1 MVINAEDKRII
12 RMLTFLEK
20 LGISGP
26 DCALAE
32 KYLDGGVGDE
42 VLDQFQ
48 RIDFMAVQIPDEVL
62 QELDAIE
69 WDIGRGEGYPL
80 WIRLFNVLFAIG
92 HNTSSVLFSHS
103 CVNGER
109 YKAMVIYIEK
119 CSEETGYLNNHHR
132 TCFDMGGLMH
142 EIDNKPEKVQEMI
155 EQLKGEG
162 AKYYLSVLAAYFYKK
177 YIDAKLIA
185 AEDTELMQVYEEGM
199 LDCLDEW
206 LAQQN
211 CPTREKIVTAIHT
224 QQLTAE
230 LLVGVKPCSFTDSD
244 RKKLC
249 FIGSMAYLN
258 VMLSEMLLDIVRTC
272 LAVDAEWILLAMSDA
287 IDKSPGAKD
296 RIGQDYS
303 ELFWIEPE
311 TYIRWAAFEIAYAY
325 TVCRYHEEYVC
336 SVQIP
341 ILKRQLEKNQES
353 YLKALGEKGYTTLL
367 AKKGYRLDEAISSIN
382 VLKDILQKEN
392 PALYEKIGAGKPNY
406 EQIISYLVQN
416 TPHAELAR
424 EYLRGHGTISEL
436 YPYEEEFSTAHIFYG
451 YLENHKKHWKDIA
464 FLHRCKTFLVL
475 IGSDRTTIVEKRDK
489 EQTKQVEQFFQIL
502 ENENLDIAHQING
515 FVASY
520 KAYNGPKG
528 CTIKT
533 FVKGATNVF
542 ARYLD
547 SKRRE
552 ETLAA
557 FSNAKAEGRYLAL
570 LAMCKDIA
578 RNKQEILSYTSDN
591 TKIVREVLLDIL
603 YKQRDWENDIKA
615 LLDAKKAAQR
625 ELAVQVLVHWQ
636 QEGSNYKDVLLH
648 AMEKEKN
655 AKIRSLIQS
664 TLNIQESDL
673 PQQTFSQDELIK
685 QLHKGNKKKS
695 LAWAYEKPFFPVHR
709 IDGKEVSVEHL
720 QAILL
725 CYISQEENGISKNAQ
740 MLTKDL
746 QPTELTFYMNE
757 LFDRWLVA
765 GAESKRRWV
774 LYATAIHGGEQM
786 VQKLQHQIQEWPR
799 AARGTLAAEAVRAL
813 ALSPS
818 PRALLLVDEIARKFK
833 FKQVKAAAKEALEFA
848 ASELNITRE
857 ELSDRIVPDLGFDT
871 NIERV
876 FNYGERKFTV
886 KLSPTL
892 DLEVYDENGKNLKNL
907 PAPGKKDDETK
918 AAAAYEDFK
927 QLKKQIKTTISSQK
941 AWLEYALSVR
951 REWSVDAWKNLFVK
965 NPLMHPFAIGLI
977 WGIYDKEKLIQSF
990 RYMED
995 GSFNTHDEKEYTMPE
1010 GAKISLVHPIE
1021 LSDEEKA
1028 TWKEQLVDY
1037 EITQPIE
1044 QIDRK
1049 VYYVTEEERK
1059 QKSME
1064 RFGGC
1069 IVNDLSLNGKLTGF
1083 GWYRGSV
1090 CDAGGFYTY
1099 YREDPEADMAV
1110 ELHFSGTYIAGLD
1123 ENVTIYD
1130 ARFYK
1135 PGTIEHGSYTYD
1147 EVDKDKAYFLNDIP
1161 PRYFSE
1167 ILLQIAQTVAL
1178 SKEYNFNW
1186 KKEITT
1192 L

>member
-367 AKKGYRLDEAISSIN
+367 AK
-382 VLKDILQKEN
+382 
-392 PALYEKIGAGKPNY
+392 
-406 EQIISYLVQN
+406 
-416 TPHAELAR
+416 
-424 EYLRGHGTISEL
+424 
-436 YPYEEEFSTAHIFYG
+436 
-451 YLENHKKHWKDIA
+451 
-464 FLHRCKTFLVL
+464 
-475 IGSDRTTIVEKRDK
+475 RD
-489 EQTKQVEQFFQIL
+489 T
-502 ENENLDIAHQING
+502 D
-515 FVASY
+515 
-520 KAYNGPKG
+520 
-528 CTIKT
+528 
-533 FVKGATNVF
+533 
-542 ARYLD
+542 
-547 SKRRE
+547 
-552 ETLAA
+552 
-557 FSNAKAEGRYLAL
+557 
-570 LAMCKDIA
+570 
-578 RNKQEILSYTSDN
+578 
-591 TKIVREVLLDIL
+591 
-603 YKQRDWENDIKA
+603 
-615 LLDAKKAAQR
+615 
-625 ELAVQVLVHWQ
+625 
-636 QEGSNYKDVLLH
+636 
-648 AMEKEKN
+648 
-655 AKIRSLIQS
+655 
-664 TLNIQESDL
+664 
-673 PQQTFSQDELIK
+673 
-685 QLHKGNKKKS
+685 
-695 LAWAYEKPFFPVHR
+695 
-709 IDGKEVSVEHL
+709 
-720 QAILL
+720 
-725 CYISQEENGISKNAQ
+725 
-740 MLTKDL
+740 
-746 QPTELTFYMNE
+746 
-757 LFDRWLVA
+757 
-765 GAESKRRWV
+765 
-774 LYATAIHGGEQM
+774 
-786 VQKLQHQIQEWPR
+786 
-799 AARGTLAAEAVRAL
+799 
-813 ALSPS
+813 
-818 PRALLLVDEIARKFK
+818 
-833 FKQVKAAAKEALEFA
+833 
-848 ASELNITRE
+848 
-857 ELSDRIVPDLGFDT
+857 
-871 NIERV
+871 
-876 FNYGERKFTV
+876 
-886 KLSPTL
+886 
-892 DLEVYDENGKNLKNL
+892 
-907 PAPGKKDDETK
+907 
-918 AAAAYEDFK
+918 
-927 QLKKQIKTTISSQK
+927 
-941 AWLEYALSVR
+941 
-951 REWSVDAWKNLFVK
+951 
-965 NPLMHPFAIGLI
+965 
-977 WGIYDKEKLIQSF
+977 
-990 RYMED
+990 
-995 GSFNTHDEKEYTMPE
+995 
-1010 GAKISLVHPIE
+1010 
-1021 LSDEEKA
+1021 
-1028 TWKEQLVDY
+1028 
-1037 EITQPIE
+1037 
-1044 QIDRK
+1044 
-1049 VYYVTEEERK
+1049 
-1059 QKSME
+1059 
-1064 RFGGC
+1064 
-1069 IVNDLSLNGKLTGF
+1069 
-1083 GWYRGSV
+1083 
-1090 CDAGGFYTY
+1090 
-1099 YREDPEADMAV
+1099 
-1110 ELHFSGTYIAGLD
+1110 
-1123 ENVTIYD
+1123 
-1130 ARFYK
+1130 
-1135 PGTIEHGSYTYD
+1135 
-1147 EVDKDKAYFLNDIP
+1147 
-1161 PRYFSE
+1161 
-1167 ILLQIAQTVAL
+1167 
-1178 SKEYNFNW
+1178 
-1186 KKEITT
+1186 
-1192 L
+1192 

>member
-287 IDKSPGAKD
+287 IDKSPDAKD

-325 TVCRYHEEYVC
+325 AVCGYHKEYVC

-341 ILKRQLEKNQES
+341 ILKRQLKRNQEG
-353 YLKALGEKGYTTLL
+353 YLRALDENGYTTLL

-406 EQIISYLVQN
+406 EQIISYLVQD

-533 FVKGATNVF
+533 F
-542 ARYLD
+542 
-547 SKRRE
+547 
-552 ETLAA
+552 
-557 FSNAKAEGRYLAL
+557 
-570 LAMCKDIA
+570 
-578 RNKQEILSYTSDN
+578 
-591 TKIVREVLLDIL
+591 
-603 YKQRDWENDIKA
+603 
-615 LLDAKKAAQR
+615 
-625 ELAVQVLVHWQ
+625 
-636 QEGSNYKDVLLH
+636 
-648 AMEKEKN
+648 
-655 AKIRSLIQS
+655 
-664 TLNIQESDL
+664 
-673 PQQTFSQDELIK
+673 
-685 QLHKGNKKKS
+685 
-695 LAWAYEKPFFPVHR
+695 
-709 IDGKEVSVEHL
+709 
-720 QAILL
+720 
-725 CYISQEENGISKNAQ
+725 
-740 MLTKDL
+740 
-746 QPTELTFYMNE
+746 
-757 LFDRWLVA
+757 
-765 GAESKRRWV
+765 
-774 LYATAIHGGEQM
+774 
-786 VQKLQHQIQEWPR
+786 
-799 AARGTLAAEAVRAL
+799 
-813 ALSPS
+813 
-818 PRALLLVDEIARKFK
+818 
-833 FKQVKAAAKEALEFA
+833 
-848 ASELNITRE
+848 
-857 ELSDRIVPDLGFDT
+857 
-871 NIERV
+871 
-876 FNYGERKFTV
+876 
-886 KLSPTL
+886 
-892 DLEVYDENGKNLKNL
+892 
-907 PAPGKKDDETK
+907 
-918 AAAAYEDFK
+918 
-927 QLKKQIKTTISSQK
+927 
-941 AWLEYALSVR
+941 
-951 REWSVDAWKNLFVK
+951 
-965 NPLMHPFAIGLI
+965 
-977 WGIYDKEKLIQSF
+977 
-990 RYMED
+990 
-995 GSFNTHDEKEYTMPE
+995 
-1010 GAKISLVHPIE
+1010 
-1021 LSDEEKA
+1021 
-1028 TWKEQLVDY
+1028 
-1037 EITQPIE
+1037 
-1044 QIDRK
+1044 
-1049 VYYVTEEERK
+1049 
-1059 QKSME
+1059 
-1064 RFGGC
+1064 
-1069 IVNDLSLNGKLTGF
+1069 
-1083 GWYRGSV
+1083 GSV
-1090 CDAGGFYTY
+1090 
-1099 YREDPEADMAV
+1099 
-1110 ELHFSGTYIAGLD
+1110 
-1123 ENVTIYD
+1123 
-1130 ARFYK
+1130 K
-1135 PGTIEHGSYTYD
+1135 
-1147 EVDKDKAYFLNDIP
+1147 
-1161 PRYFSE
+1161 
-1167 ILLQIAQTVAL
+1167 
-1178 SKEYNFNW
+1178 
-1186 KKEITT
+1186 
-1192 L
+1192 